1 MTQLLGEFVSHYSK
15 CMRFIFRNIRKFSP
29 VWVWFRVSTVL
40 PFKKWVEKVSYFLIV
55 ILVWLGYI
63 KIFTYSGIYVLNFR
77 NQIIFFPSLSCKK
90 HLLASWHQS
99 FVTLSCRISSFS
111 NLYFR
116 TKLQRKKNLWR
127 VLLFH
132 GTHAPISL
140 LLLSLCAA
148 AAPTLR
154 LCSVREN
161 KVGDILLHQTFSLR
175 HHVTCKCTQSQH
187 IHYRLFICLAV
198 LSEDVE
204 FDKNPPLML
213 EVLCWSYFQVLLV
226 FSSFFLNAGIFTSH
240 LQTEGLFP
248 KNSFVLFLFF

>member
-1 MTQLLGEFVSHYSK
+1 M
-15 CMRFIFRNIRKFSP
+15 
-29 VWVWFRVSTVL
+29 
-40 PFKKWVEKVSYFLIV
+40 
-55 ILVWLGYI
+55 
-63 KIFTYSGIYVLNFR
+63 
-77 NQIIFFPSLSCKK
+77 
-90 HLLASWHQS
+90 
-99 FVTLSCRISSFS
+99 TLSCRISSFS

-187 IHYRLFICLAV
+187 IHYRLFISLAV

-213 EVLCWSYFQVLLV
+213 EVLCWSYLQVLLV

>member
-1 MTQLLGEFVSHYSK
+1 MGQKS
-15 CMRFIFRNIRKFSP
+15 
-29 VWVWFRVSTVL
+29 VL
-40 PFKKWVEKVSYFLIV
+40 QP
-55 ILVWLGYI
+55 VWLGYI

-77 NQIIFFPSLSCKK
+77 NQMIFFPSLSCKK
-90 HLLASWHQS
+90 HLLAWVHDINLLWLCHVGLAAFQTSIFGQS
-99 FVTLSCRISSFS
+99 F
-111 NLYFR
+111 
-116 TKLQRKKNLWR
+116 KEKKNLWR

-198 LSEDVE
+198 LSEDVA

-213 EVLCWSYFQVLLV
+213 EVLCWSYLQLL
-226 FSSFFLNAGIFTSH
+226 
-240 LQTEGLFP
+240 
-248 KNSFVLFLFF
+248 

>member
-1 MTQLLGEFVSHYSK
+1 MASFPHRWYRYKEQNEVVDFYCWTPFMTQLLGEFVSHYSK
-15 CMRFIFRNIRKFSP
+15 IMHFILENRNIRKFSP
-29 VWVWFRVSTVL
+29 VWVCFRVSTVL
-40 PFKKWVEKVSYFLIV
+40 PFKKWVEKMSYSQFDWA
-55 ILVWLGYI
+55 ILKYLPIQVFMFSILGIRWY
-63 KIFTYSGIYVLNFR
+63 
-77 NQIIFFPSLSCKK
+77 FFPSLSCKK
-90 HLLASWHQS
+90 HLLAWVHDINLLWLCHVGLAAFQTSIFAQS
-99 FVTLSCRISSFS
+99 F
-111 NLYFR
+111 
-116 TKLQRKKNLWR
+116 KEKKNLWR

-198 LSEDVE
+198 LSEDVA
-204 FDKNPPLML
+204 F
-213 EVLCWSYFQVLLV
+213 
-226 FSSFFLNAGIFTSH
+226 
-240 LQTEGLFP
+240 
-248 KNSFVLFLFF
+248 